1 MKNADSAGRRLS
13 APLALVLPLFGG
25 LLGVPATAVAESTP
39 LAEFMPPGAIGY
51 AEVAGLAPVIE
62 RIRTSSYLEL
72 LTGSAPF
79 RELEQSG
86 DYQKAQASRK
96 ILETHLG
103 LDLWTLGKKLLG
115 ERVAVGLYIT
125 EGELQA
131 VGLLRVSDTDILP
144 RIRKR
149 LAPFL
154 VLGSEQIERSETAD
168 GVEVL
173 DVAGRAFVALD
184 DRWIAVSGSRD
195 LLGQALALLK
205 GKLLK
210 GKLLKGKLLKG
221 TEKRSLADDEKFRA
235 MKRQVGTRQVGS
247 DHLVQVF
254 AHTEAIR
261 QAAGGR
267 FAPEKLDNPLG
278 SLLVGG
284 IMELAAQSPYVELH
298 VDVTDGGLALT
309 ASVAGDNRKLGE
321 AHHSFFSSSSGPGTP
336 PIPALSGLIGGFS
349 LYRDFTAWYRHRE
362 DLLQDQV
369 LPGFDKFEA
378 GLANVLPGKDFGE
391 DVLPLI
397 GSTLTFVAAPQDYSH
412 LDGRPGVEFPGFG
425 LIVDLARPR
434 EAADLFQVFFQTLTA
449 LLNIQAGQQGRQPWV
464 MTSEAYQ
471 GVQISYARYLEKPS
485 GDRLPLAFNFMPAS
499 ARVADK
505 FVLCSSLGLCRQL
518 VAELQKP
525 SKPGESPNRNFN
537 FEVHAD
543 SLADIFRANQEFF
556 HARFVQSGTTRE
568 EAKEQFSTL
577 LEILRAFDL
586 VRLSTGVRSEAFE
599 VKLEVHWK

>member
-1 MKNADSAGRRLS
+1 MKNASSAGRRLS

-25 LLGVPATAVAESTP
+25 LIGIPATAVAESTT

-62 RIRTSSYLEL
+62 RIRTSNYLEL

-79 RELEQSG
+79 RELENSG
-86 DYQKAQASRK
+86 DYQKAQAGRK

-125 EGELQA
+125 EGESQLQA

-144 RIRKR
+144 RIRER

-195 LLGQALALLK
+195 LLGQALALLT

-210 GKLLKGKLLKG
+210 GN
-221 TEKRSLADDEKFRA
+221 EKRSLADDEQFRA
-235 MKRQVGTRQVGS
+235 MMRQVGTRQVGS

-254 AHTEAIR
+254 ANTEAIR

-321 AHHSFFSSSSGPGTP
+321 AHQSFFSSSSGPGTP
-336 PIPALSGLIGGFS
+336 PIPALSGVIGGFS

-369 LPGFDKFEA
+369 LPGFDKFET

-464 MTSEAYQ
+464 MTSETYQ

-485 GDRLPLAFNFMPAS
+485 GDRLPLAFNFLPAS

-505 FVLCSSLGLCRQL
+505 FVLSSSLGLCRQL

-525 SKPGESPNRNFN
+525 TKPEESPNRNFN

-543 SLADIFRANQEFF
+543 ALADIFEANQEFF